1 MAQNI
6 RILVT
11 GGAGYIGSHCAKAL
25 AANGFAP
32 VVFDNLSTG
41 HPEFVQWGPLIKGE
55 LDDTDKLVSTIKA
68 HEIAAVMH
76 FAASSLVGES
86 VSDPQKYYLNNV
98 GGTLAL
104 LSAMRQAGCSK
115 IVFSSTGAVYGDAGD
130 DQIREEA
137 AGSPVNTYGRTKW
150 MIEQILQDYRRA
162 YGLASFCLRYF
173 NACGADASGLI
184 GELRQPETHLI
195 PRALMALQGHVEDF
209 SIFGDDYD
217 TPDGTAVRDYIHVDD
232 LAEAHI
238 AALRLLLDGSGGGAH
253 NLGTGTGY
261 SVREILDAIEEE
273 TGLTVPV
280 TMRSRRAGD
289 PPVLVANPKRAQQ
302 ALRFKPVHSGLSNI
316 IRSAWNWHQSAHPR
330 RLTKSTDA
338 SFGSSEHAGNTR

>member
-1 MAQNI
+1 MSQKI

-25 AANGFAP
+25 ATNGFAP

-41 HPEFVQWGPLIKGE
+41 HAEFVQWGPLVRGE
-55 LDDTDKLVSTIKA
+55 LDDTDRLISTIST
-68 HEIAAVMH
+68 HEISAVMH

-86 VSDPQKYYLNNV
+86 VADPQKYYLNNV
-98 GGTLAL
+98 GGTLSL
-104 LSAMRQAGCSK
+104 LRAMREGGCSK

-130 DQIREEA
+130 DQIQEEA
-137 AGSPVNTYGRTKW
+137 AGNPVNTYGRSKW
-150 MIEQILQDYRRA
+150 MIEQILQDYRKA

-195 PRALMALQGHVEDF
+195 PRALMALQGHIEDF

-217 TPDGTAVRDYIHVDD
+217 TADGTAVRDYIHVDD
-232 LAEAHI
+232 LAQAHI
-238 AALRLLLDGSGGGAH
+238 AALRLLLDGSGGGAC

-261 SVREILDAIEEE
+261 SVRQILDAIEEE

-289 PPVLVANPKRAQQ
+289 PPVLVASPKRSQQ
-302 ALRFKPVHSGLSNI
+302 ALRFKPVHSDLPKI
-316 IRSAWNWHQSAHPR
+316 IRSAWNWHQNAHPLQPVPSSR
-330 RLTKSTDA
+330 AASAVSDHADA
-338 SFGSSEHAGNTR
+338 LR